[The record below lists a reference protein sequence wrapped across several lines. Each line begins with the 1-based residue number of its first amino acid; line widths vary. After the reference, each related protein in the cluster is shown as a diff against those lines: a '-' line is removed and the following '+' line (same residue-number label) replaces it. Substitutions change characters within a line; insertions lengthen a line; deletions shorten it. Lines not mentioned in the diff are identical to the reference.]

1 MFNWFKKAEARQNNV
16 LVERYEAALA
26 SKDKTIERL
35 CRERDAALAAYKAE
49 PNPLQRTIDQL
60 TEDANLWRT
69 QSYEADL
76 RIAELEAELA
86 GLKDRLNRIAAQAT
100 PGANA
105 TVKRMAAIARG
116 DVPAQS

>member
-49 PNPLQRTIDQL
+49 PNPLQQTVDQL
-60 TEDANLWRT
+60 TEDANLWRS

-76 RIAELEAELA
+76 RIGKLEAELA
-86 GLKDRLNRIAAQAT
+86 NWRANGQLRDPKTGRLIPRAKVTA
-100 PGANA
+100 
-105 TVKRMAAIARG
+105 
-116 DVPAQS
+116 

>member
-1 MFNWFKKAEARQNNV
+1 MLNWFKKAGAPAAQTISLADHEAECAR
-16 LVERYEAALA
+16 
-26 SKDKTIERL
+26 
-35 CRERDAALAAYKAE
+35 
-49 PNPLQRTIDQL
+49 LQRTIDEI

-86 GLKDRLNRIAAQAT
+86 GLKDRLNHIAAQAT